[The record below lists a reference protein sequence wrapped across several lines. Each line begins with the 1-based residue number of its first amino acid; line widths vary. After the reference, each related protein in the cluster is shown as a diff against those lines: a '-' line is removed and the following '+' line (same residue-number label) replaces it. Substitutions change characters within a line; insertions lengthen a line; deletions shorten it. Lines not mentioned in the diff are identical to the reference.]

1 MANKQVSLGDRF
13 AEITVVALT
22 VIALIAGWLYKSSIE
37 NASLAFNAEGVS
49 AQAPKG
55 WLQVEPAGNEIL
67 HTVDIK
73 STGFGATY
81 VIQKI
86 PTTQEA
92 SAAEVSSRLSL
103 NYAQNL
109 LAFRMLDQ
117 REVTVYGREAYEIS
131 YVFVESN
138 PDLTHDQLPSVVRG
152 TDYVFLNGDHAVVV
166 TFQTDEKNYDLDMG
180 RFLVFLRSLSF

>member
-1 MANKQVSLGDRF
+1 MANKQTSLGDRF
-13 AEITVVALT
+13 AEMTVVALT
-22 VIALIAGWLYKSSIE
+22 VIALIAGWFYKSSIE
-37 NASLAFNAEGVS
+37 NASLAFNAEGIS

-55 WLQVEPAGNEIL
+55 WLQVEPTGNEIL

-92 SAAEVSSRLSL
+92 SSSEVASLLSL
-103 NYAQNL
+103 SHAQNL
-109 LAFRMLDQ
+109 LAFRILDQ
-117 REVTVYGREAYEIS
+117 REVTVYGRDAYEIS
-131 YVFVESN
+131 YVFIESN

-152 TDYVFLNGDHAVVV
+152 TDYIFMNSEHAIVA
-166 TFQTDEKNYDLDMG
+166 TFQSDEKNYDLDMG
-180 RFLVFLRSLSF
+180 RFLTFLKSLSF